1 MKNNKGFTLAEMLIV
16 VAIIAVLVSVAIP
29 VFADKLEAAKEAVD
43 VSNIRTAYG
52 IGATM
57 LMTGE
62 IDEETPYYY
71 NGASLTVDPPE
82 EGCGKGTTREGSKVE
97 FQDYNGT
104 SDVEGMY
111 IVVYAEDGKIL
122 VEWV

>member
-43 VSNIRTAYG
+43 VSNMRTAYG
-52 IGATM
+52 IAATM

-62 IDEETPYYY
+62 LDEGVPYYY
-71 NGASLTVDPPE
+71 NGASLTLDPPE
-82 EGCGKGTTREGSKVE
+82 KGCGKGTTREGSKVE
-97 FQDYNGT
+97 YLDYNAAT
-104 SDVEGMY
+104 DVKGLFLIAYVEEGE
-111 IVVYAEDGKIL
+111 IRI
-122 VEWV
+122 EWQ

>member
-29 VFADKLEAAKEAVD
+29 VFANKLEAAKEAVD
-43 VSNIRTAYG
+43 VSNMRTAYG

-57 LMTGE
+57 MMTGE
-62 IDEETPYYY
+62 LDEETVYYF
-71 NGASLTVDPPE
+71 NGASLIAEPPG

-97 FQDYNGT
+97 YLDYNAAT
-104 SDVEGMY
+104 DVKGLFLIAY
-111 IVVYAEDGKIL
+111 VEDGEIRI
-122 VEWV
+122 EWQ